1 MFKSYLALLALSCIR
16 SNPVAPNDS
25 VEFRISENFDLK
37 SSDGFA
43 VFGDKAKFL
52 VTVKDSE
59 IKDYEFSYKGKD
71 VKLIAKDNVL
81 GEFDGDITMDPDFK
95 LETKLEYKHKE
106 KGTGSVILVDN
117 VHTLLSLKSAY
128 SSQKLEGGIWKI
140 DFVADC
146 KQRKEILGNWL
157 IENSV
162 IAENK
167 NYCDGLKHE
176 YKVEN
181 DTPLL
186 GLSFQHGNHKEMVE
200 SSVDV
205 SGLFS
210 GLKKIL
216 IMSVVALVL
225 IIALFWA
232 CCCKG
237 ACGIFSLCKRRKI

>member
-1 MFKSYLALLALSCIR
+1 MFKNYLALLALSCIR
-16 SNPVAPNDS
+16 SNPVASNDS
-25 VEFRISENFDLK
+25 VEFRISENLDLK

-52 VTVKDSE
+52 VAVKDAKL
-59 IKDYEFSYKGKD
+59 KDYEFSYGGKD
-71 VKLIAKDNVL
+71 VKLMAKDDVQ
-81 GEFDGDITMDPDFK
+81 GEFEGEITP
-95 LETKLEYKHKE
+95 ESKLEYKHQE
-106 KGTGSVILVDN
+106 KGAGSVSLVDD
-117 VHTLLSLKSAY
+117 VHTLLSLKSAS
-128 SSQKLEGGIWKI
+128 SSQVLEDGVWKV

-146 KQRKEILGNWL
+146 KQRKEIFGDWL

-167 NYCDGLKHE
+167 NYCDGLKHD

-181 DTPLL
+181 DTPVL

-200 SSVDV
+200 TSVDL

-210 GLKKIL
+210 GFKNIL
-216 IMSVVALVL
+216 IMAVIALVL

-237 ACGIFSLCKRRKI
+237 ACCIFSLCKRRKI